1 MDGSDMN
8 VSMNHSILNRYIKN
22 LTSSEK
28 IGFALVVAVAFLTRL
43 YQLDSQMWLDEFSA
57 LLSIRRPWFEILT
70 VWPGPSSHVLFEVLS
85 NWSST
90 LFGESAFSL
99 RLPAALFG
107 VAGVITLVWIGSRI
121 YTVRAGLFIA
131 ALMAVSYNHI
141 FFSQNARGYT
151 ALIFFFLWSTYLF
164 MRIVDSERIEP
175 KTGFLYCLTIV
186 AACYS
191 QPFGVFIPASHFVIA
206 IVLVALDA
214 QNKGPMHFQLKKFIY
229 WQVGAGVATLI
240 LYAPLI
246 GGIKEIIET
255 NIVSSDAAGSRF
267 GMELLREI
275 AEGLSAAF
283 FGYVGLAIAT
293 LVGIIGVV
301 IWLRKNA
308 VSFFAMTLPI
318 VLQAVVFLIM
328 GFGIHPRY
336 FAIAIPIIYVAGG
349 ISLFYLLGAVVD
361 KIISNDK
368 TRQLVHS
375 LILSAL
381 VIVSA
386 YPLIRYYTV
395 PKQDFQG
402 ALQIVEPLAKADD
415 IKVGIA
421 TVGMIMTDFYGSNYI
436 RVDRID
442 ELLKIESAGK
452 KVWIVMTLER
462 LMEIADPALV
472 NHIREKYKL
481 LQRLPGT
488 IGGGSMQVYEQLEQ
502 EQ

>member
-1 MDGSDMN
+1 M
-8 VSMNHSILNRYIKN
+8 
-22 LTSSEK
+22 
-28 IGFALVVAVAFLTRL
+28 
-43 YQLDSQMWLDEFSA
+43 
-57 LLSIRRPWFEILT
+57 LLS
-70 VWPGPSSHVLFEVLS
+70 
-85 NWSST
+85 
-90 LFGESAFSL
+90 
-99 RLPAALFG
+99 
-107 VAGVITLVWIGSRI
+107 
-121 YTVRAGLFIA
+121 
-131 ALMAVSYNHI
+131 
-141 FFSQNARGYT
+141 
-151 ALIFFFLWSTYLF
+151 
-164 MRIVDSERIEP
+164 
-175 KTGFLYCLTIV
+175 GFV
-186 AACYS
+186 
-191 QPFGVFIPASHFVIA
+191 
-206 IVLVALDA
+206 
-214 QNKGPMHFQLKKFIY
+214 
-229 WQVGAGVATLI
+229 
-240 LYAPLI
+240 
-246 GGIKEIIET
+246 
-255 NIVSSDAAGSRF
+255 
-267 GMELLREI
+267 
-275 AEGLSAAF
+275 
-283 FGYVGLAIAT
+283 
-293 LVGIIGVV
+293 
-301 IWLRKNA
+301 KNA

-436 RVDRID
+436 RVDRIN
-442 ELLKIESAGK
+442 ELQKIESAGK

-472 NHIREKYKL
+472 KHIREKYKL